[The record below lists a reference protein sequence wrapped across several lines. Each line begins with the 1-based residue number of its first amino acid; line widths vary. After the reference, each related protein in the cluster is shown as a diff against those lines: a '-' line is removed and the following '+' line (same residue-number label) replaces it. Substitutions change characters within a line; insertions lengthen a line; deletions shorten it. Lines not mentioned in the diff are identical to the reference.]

1 MVGKAPSPRPA
12 PAAPADTANGRQS
25 IPGDTTNRFELSP
38 FGLNDALYI
47 SSSEPAPCWGLGSV
61 GSFRNGG
68 QVTAPG
74 FLVIYGACRRKKGAE
89 SLRAGRD
96 SHLGGEVHREGGW
109 KVGPEGEGDRST
121 GESRPAG
128 LRRGETPPRSAGNAV
143 TTGGGRVRRPLP
155 PARALYPPTNP
166 LHPPAP
172 RRSWGNG
179 RQGRLPGGRGA
190 RAPIPVPR
198 HPPIPPE
205 PRPVARTRGL
215 GRPRRPGFP
224 PRGECPRS
232 SRAPAAPRAALAGDG
247 RGRCAVW
254 RGAKVRYRDAGV
266 SCLRRTWGAG
276 RSGQGR
282 AAPGPRAWGPPGLP

>member
-1 MVGKAPSPRPA
+1 MVGKAPEPRPA

-143 TTGGGRVRRPLP
+143 TTGGGARPPPTPAREGPVPANQPPAPAGPPPQLGERPARQTPRRQGRPRP
-155 PARALYPPTNP
+155 HPRPPAPAHPARAS
-166 LHPPAP
+166 P
-172 RRSWGNG
+172 RGAHQRPWKTAST
-179 RQGRLPGGRGA
+179 RLPS
-190 RAPIPVPR
+190 PR
-198 HPPIPPE
+198 
-205 PRPVARTRGL
+205 
-215 GRPRRPGFP
+215 
-224 PRGECPRS
+224 
-232 SRAPAAPRAALAGDG
+232 
-247 RGRCAVW
+247 
-254 RGAKVRYRDAGV
+254 
-266 SCLRRTWGAG
+266 
-276 RSGQGR
+276 
-282 AAPGPRAWGPPGLP
+282 